1 MEAAQQPARATQP
14 FIQPV
19 VSVVLPTYNR
29 PSYLKLAL
37 SSALAQTYADLEI
50 VVQDNASSEDPSSL
64 ISAFGD
70 PRVQIYRAPRSL
82 SQTEN
87 FLAGI
92 ARASGRYIGIL
103 ADDDLWRPNFI
114 ATLVTAMELHPDV
127 VVAFC
132 DHDIIDAEG
141 RRDAARTEKIS
152 RWFARHRVC
161 QGVHRPFDDIALVY
175 RSICIAS
182 CALIRRD
189 AIDWDSIPKD
199 IPLRL
204 DIYIAY
210 LLAVTGRSCWYVAER
225 LAQVRHHTTQ
235 IGVTSRSTPEVME
248 WDFAFWKACLKDRRI
263 GHHAYYKTRCARFGI
278 EIILDRFRRRDWTG
292 LRQKLAARFHM
303 GFVDPTIALY
313 ILVYLVRFRLA
324 GMGRR
329 FP

>member
-1 MEAAQQPARATQP
+1 MEEPQQPAQTTRP
-14 FIQPV
+14 L

-37 SSALAQTYADLEI
+37 PSALAQTYANLEV
-50 VVQDNASSEDPSSL
+50 VVQDNASSEDPTPL

-70 PRVQIYRAPRSL
+70 PRVQLYRAPGSL

-92 ARASGRYIGIL
+92 ARASGRYIAIL

-114 ATLVTAMELHPDV
+114 ATLVTAMELYPDV

-141 RRDAARTEKIS
+141 RCDAVRTHKIA
-152 RWFARHRVC
+152 RWFARHRLRR
-161 QGVHRPFDDIALVY
+161 GVHRPFDDIALVY

-199 IPLRL
+199 IPLHL
-204 DIYIAY
+204 DMYIAY
-210 LLAVTGRSCWYVAER
+210 LLAVSGRSCWYAAER
-225 LAQVRHHTTQ
+225 LAQVRHHATQ
-235 IGVTSRSTPEVME
+235 IGATSHTNPEVMG
-248 WDFAFWKACLKDRRI
+248 WDLAFWKACLEDRRI
-263 GHHAYYKTRCARFGI
+263 GHRAYYKVWCARTGI
-278 EIILDRFRRRDWTG
+278 ETILDRLRRRDWTG
-292 LRQKLAARFHM
+292 LRRKLAVLFQMRL
-303 GFVDPTIALY
+303 VDPRIALY
-313 ILVYLVRFRLA
+313 LLVYLVRFGLA

-329 FP
+329 LP